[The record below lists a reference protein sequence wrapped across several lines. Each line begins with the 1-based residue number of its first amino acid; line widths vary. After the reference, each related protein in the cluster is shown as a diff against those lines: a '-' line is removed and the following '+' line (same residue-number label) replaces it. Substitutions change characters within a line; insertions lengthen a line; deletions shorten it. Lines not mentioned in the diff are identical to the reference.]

1 MNYKDAFGYYHPIIN
16 FLYFLGVFGFT
27 VFFINPAVMFISFVC
42 AVIYMGILIEDSYK
56 FVFKF
61 CVTLFLITALINP
74 AFNHKGGTILWY
86 FPSGNPLTAE
96 SVFYGAVSGLLVIS
110 VLIWFKC
117 FEEVI
122 KSDKFVYIFGRFA
135 PTLAVTVSMAL
146 KFIPVLLK
154 EFKDSYSSQKML
166 YLNLNKPFKKVRA
179 AFSSF
184 SAVLSVSLE
193 NSLSTAKNMKA
204 KGYGIKKRTSF
215 TIFKFTK
222 KDFYALIILSFLIVY
237 IFIGGVLGGFEFI
250 FYPLIY
256 YTLNAYNITLY
267 IALFLLF
274 VFPVLINILEIQR
287 FNKINGKTKVNHL
300 N

>member
-122 KSDKFVYIFGRFA
+122 KR
-135 PTLAVTVSMAL
+135 
-146 KFIPVLLK
+146 
-154 EFKDSYSSQKML
+154 
-166 YLNLNKPFKKVRA
+166 
-179 AFSSF
+179 
-184 SAVLSVSLE
+184 
-193 NSLSTAKNMKA
+193 
-204 KGYGIKKRTSF
+204 KG
-215 TIFKFTK
+215 
-222 KDFYALIILSFLIVY
+222 
-237 IFIGGVLGGFEFI
+237 
-250 FYPLIY
+250 
-256 YTLNAYNITLY
+256 
-267 IALFLLF
+267 
-274 VFPVLINILEIQR
+274 
-287 FNKINGKTKVNHL
+287 
-300 N
+300 